1 MRYYDAFGEG
11 GFHSAFM
18 TTYAFGTLAF
28 EDIPFP
34 KLRGAGCRNIVVL
47 ADRAMVNQTF
57 ADFGPPSFAGSSY
70 HLIKVSAPRAFHPKI
85 TALIGE
91 SKGRLFVGSANLT
104 ALGLAGNKEQIA
116 SIEYSNDRPENARL
130 FRNAIAY
137 MQRFVPKDDQWFV
150 TSLDRAKRSAGWLYD
165 DGTDSED
172 SWDGALDLN
181 LLFDRPEITILDQIR
196 GSVGDDRIERLIVVS
211 PYWDDRLEGLA
222 RLSAAFGDPP
232 TDILIDPENG
242 FPGSALPRLPSASLF
257 NIGALAGGRFLHA
270 KLIIACGTN
279 WDHVISGSM
288 NCTFPALMGP
298 AAKGNA
304 EAAIYRRVA
313 VGTALTLLKLD
324 AYEGEKLQ
332 VGQLSYL
339 QQPPELLNGS
349 DPARDGGRLTFQ
361 SGSVTWM
368 GPVMAPFPADALRIY
383 DRDGLRLAETRLEGK
398 AVATLSLL
406 EGQPRPKYG
415 RVAFSDGSV
424 SAPVVVTDLNVL
436 AVSTLPRRMGKK
448 KQLVDS
454 LSEAMNE
461 DLDLI
466 EMLNRLEDVEAEEI
480 AARPESAPK
489 TNRQKEAEAV
499 RSFGILTYEEFVRA
513 RTNAIRDTPA
523 FGLYQ
528 SSRSDKGVHVL
539 SVCLN
544 KMIGLVGADLASLEE
559 IEIES
564 QNAIDLRTTEPSSE
578 DVATTTSRGQVT
590 SAASR
595 LLARRNLSTAKKFQ
609 EAVDAFSVR
618 CAALRAKQITTS
630 EIVRI
635 RALMQIILSYAQP
648 ISGTSLESQI
658 LPVYNVSGH
667 DWPRLIGRLLML
679 HFGTARALQYLT
691 VEPDEAEQQRVIEY
705 LALANWAATAALQ
718 AAGSHKNIAILQAP
732 LTRLAN
738 DLTLQTKAVLT
749 ALTDD
754 QAYYNEMMINLN
766 DRFAARL
773 GIRKHALQSSFL
785 AR

>member
-1 MRYYDAFGEG
+1 MRYYEAFGEG

-28 EDIPFP
+28 EDVPFP

-47 ADRAMVNQTF
+47 ADRAMVNQAF

-70 HLIKVSAPRAFHPKI
+70 HLIKASAPRAFHPKI

-91 SKGRLFVGSANLT
+91 TKGRLFVGSANLT

-130 FRNAIAY
+130 FRNVISY
-137 MQRFVPKDDQWFV
+137 IQRYVPKDDQWFA
-150 TSLDRAKRSAGWLYD
+150 TSLDRAKRSAGWLCD
-165 DGTDSED
+165 DGTDSEVL
-172 SWDGALDLN
+172 WDGAPDLN
-181 LLFDRPEITILDQIR
+181 LLFDRPEIAILDQIR
-196 GSVGDDRIERLIVVS
+196 ASVGDDRIERLIVVS
-211 PYWDDRLEGLA
+211 PYWDDGLEGLA

-242 FPGSALPRLPSASLF
+242 FPGSALPRLPGASLF
-257 NIGALAGGRFLHA
+257 NIGALAGERFLHA

-298 AAKGNA
+298 AANGNA

-313 VGTALTLLKLD
+313 TGTALTLLKLD

-332 VGQLSYL
+332 VGQLSDL
-339 QQPPELLNGS
+339 QQPPKFLTGS
-349 DPARDGGRLTFQ
+349 DPARDGGTLIFQ
-361 SGSVTWM
+361 SGRVTWM
-368 GPVMAPFPADALRIY
+368 GPVMAPFPADALRLY
-383 DRDGLRLAETRLEGK
+383 DRNGLRLAETRLEGK
-398 AVATLSLL
+398 AAATLSLL
-406 EGQPRPKYG
+406 EGEPRPKYG
-415 RVAFSDGSV
+415 HVAFSDGSV
-424 SAPVVVTDLNVL
+424 SAPVVVTDLGVL

-466 EMLNRLEDVEAEEI
+466 EMLNRLEDVEAEEL
-480 AARPESAPK
+480 AARPEGAAK

-499 RSFGILTYEEFVRA
+499 RSYGILTYEEFVRA
-513 RTNAIRDTPA
+513 RTNAIRETPA

-564 QNAIDLRTTEPSSE
+564 QNAIDLRITEPSSE
-578 DVATTTSRGQVT
+578 DVAATSSTGQAT
-590 SAASR
+590 STASPS
-595 LLARRNLSTAKKFQ
+595 LARRNLATAKKFQ
-609 EAVDAFSVR
+609 EAVDAFSIR
-618 CAALRAKQITTS
+618 CAALRAREITTS

-648 ISGTSLESQI
+648 ISGVSSASQI
-658 LPVYNVSGH
+658 LPVYNVGGH
-667 DWPRLIGRLLML
+667 DWPRLIGRLLTL

-705 LALANWAATAALQ
+705 LALANWAANAALQ
-718 AAGSHKNIAILQAP
+718 AAMSQKNVTILQVP

-738 DLTLQTKAVLT
+738 DLTSQTKVILSPLA
-749 ALTDD
+749 DD
-754 QAYYNEMMINLN
+754 QAYYYELLMKLNE
-766 DRFAARL
+766 RFAARL
-773 GIRKHALQSSFL
+773 GVSTAAH
-785 AR
+785 